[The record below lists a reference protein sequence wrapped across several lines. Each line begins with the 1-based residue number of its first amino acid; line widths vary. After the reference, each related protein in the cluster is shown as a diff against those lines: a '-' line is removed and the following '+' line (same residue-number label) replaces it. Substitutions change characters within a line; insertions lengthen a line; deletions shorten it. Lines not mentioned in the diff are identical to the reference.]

1 MILELIER
9 LTEEAAKRNMDFL
22 LIGGQAMSHLGYQR
36 LTMDVDFLGPQE
48 TRERWEQTLSSFGYS
63 LSNRTESFDQFHH
76 STPGWPRVDIMY
88 VNQTTWRN
96 LSEEAG
102 SRVHGQVNIKVP
114 SPRHMVALKLHAARS
129 PSRSDPG
136 KDWTDI
142 RQLVKRHNLDTAD
155 REFATIVVR
164 YGGEEALERLKNPGS

>member
-9 LTEEAAKRNMDFL
+9 LTEEANKRNIDFL

-48 TRERWEQTLSSFGYS
+48 TIELWEQTLNAFGYS
-63 LSNRTESFDQFHH
+63 LTNRTESFDQFYHT
-76 STPGWPRVDIMY
+76 TPGWPRVDIMY
-88 VNQTTWRN
+88 VSQTTWRN

-102 SRVHGQVNIKVP
+102 SKVHGKVNIKVP
-114 SPRHMVALKLHAARS
+114 SARHMVALKLHAARS
-129 PSRSDPG
+129 PSRNDPG

-142 RQLVKRHNLDTAD
+142 RQLVKRYNLDTAD
-155 REFATIVVR
+155 REFATLVVR
-164 YGGEEALERLKNPGS
+164 YGGEEALERLKKPGP

>member
-9 LTEEAAKRNMDFL
+9 LTEEATKRNMDFL

-48 TRERWEQTLSSFGYS
+48 TRERWEQTMSSFGYS

-88 VNQTTWRN
+88 VNQTT
-96 LSEEAG
+96 
-102 SRVHGQVNIKVP
+102 
-114 SPRHMVALKLHAARS
+114 
-129 PSRSDPG
+129 
-136 KDWTDI
+136 
-142 RQLVKRHNLDTAD
+142 
-155 REFATIVVR
+155 
-164 YGGEEALERLKNPGS
+164 

>member
-9 LTEEAAKRNMDFL
+9 LSEEATKRDIDFL

-48 TRERWEQTLSSFGYS
+48 TRERWEQTLANFGYR

-76 STPGWPRVDIMY
+76 GAPGWPRVDIMY
-88 VNQTTWRN
+88 VNQSTWSN
-96 LSEEAG
+96 LSKEASG
-102 SRVHGQVNIKVP
+102 KTHGQATIKVP
-114 SPRHMVALKLHAARS
+114 SARHMVALKLHAARS
-129 PSRSDPG
+129 PSRGDPD

-142 RQLVKRHNLDTAD
+142 RQLIKRHKLDLAD
-155 REFATIVVR
+155 HEFMTLVVR
-164 YGGEEALERLKNPGS
+164 YGGEEALEKLKNADQ